1 MPRSASR
8 ACGDVFEN
16 NARQA
21 IAGLVTA
28 QSMLGVKRPERGIHA
43 ASTHEVQKT
52 LDKTDALGRRML
64 KRPERRAPAAGIRG
78 CWNQFFGLLRKL
90 LESGSF
96 GQSYQLKKISP
107 QSSKL
112 TAVEI

>member
-1 MPRSASR
+1 MNAALRLAGLR
-8 ACGDVFEN
+8 RCFEN
-16 NARQA
+16 IARQA

-64 KRPERRAPAAGIRG
+64 KRRERRASAAGSDLWSLHVRINAGGGR
-78 CWNQFFGLLRKL
+78 FLRDL
-90 LESGSF
+90 MR
-96 GQSYQLKKISP
+96 
-107 QSSKL
+107 
-112 TAVEI
+112 VR